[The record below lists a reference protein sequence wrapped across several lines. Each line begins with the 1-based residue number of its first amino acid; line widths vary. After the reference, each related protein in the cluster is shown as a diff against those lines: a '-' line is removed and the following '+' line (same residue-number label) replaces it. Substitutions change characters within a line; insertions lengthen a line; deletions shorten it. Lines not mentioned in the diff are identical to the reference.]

1 MSEVLTE
8 LVAKISTDASG
19 LKSGLSDAESATE
32 KSSQNMA
39 DSLKKVGIAMVA
51 AGTAVTAAMGLA
63 TKSAM
68 DAVESE
74 NLFNAS
80 LGKNAKVVRDWSNAL
95 GKALGLNTYELR
107 KNTGTI
113 YVMVQSMGIASD
125 AAMDMS
131 EGITELAY
139 DMASFYNI
147 SPEEAFGKLKSG
159 LVGMSR
165 PLQDLG
171 ILVNETTIKAYALKT
186 GMIEQGQEM
195 TEQQKVTARYGAI
208 LQATTV
214 AQGDLARTMDSPTN
228 KLRVLSSTFDEL
240 KIVIGENLLPII
252 GSLLTSMGNVL
263 NEVIN
268 WAKENPAL
276 ARTLTITATA
286 VGVVSTVVGGLILLL
301 PTLISGVAAFGVVL
315 GAVTWPI
322 TLIVAGIGLLI
333 AGGILLWKNWDKVS
347 HFFAGIWSNIKS
359 VVLHAVDAILEALKH
374 LVGWLP
380 FFGNKIAEA
389 REKLSNMIEAEKIKR
404 DIADV
409 KEELIELEEVTT
421 ETADTTRVLADT
433 LDPKLT
439 AAMAEVEDRTKSLQ
453 AEEQRLSDRF
463 ADLMRKLEDA
473 ESESGKLGL
482 TMDDVYTSMY
492 KLGYK
497 TEQINDVFRRYGDV
511 TEVDE
516 VLLDKLGITA
526 EDVARLVGKLKDE
539 TDKGTESLKKYGEE
553 AQRAND
559 AVSKT
564 FANLAA
570 ARVGAT
576 TGGATGSPISEADFD
591 AIYNARQAAV
601 SEVMA
606 KEGISRQAALALVE
620 PETYGSVAKYVEAV
634 AREAPQYLSDKL
646 HTAYGVGPQGVVKT
660 VKSPYV
666 GEYATGG
673 VVPGTIGAPALA
685 TVHGGETIIPAN
697 ESMGGVTVNIS
708 GPLFMERED
717 QMNQLVDKIRKG
729 IQRQDRLR
737 FGGAYNG

>member
-1 MSEVLTE
+1 MANVLTE
-8 LVAKISTDASG
+8 LVAKITTDASG
-19 LKSGLSDAESATE
+19 LKSGLSDAEGATE
-32 KSSQNMA
+32 ASSQKMA
-39 DSLKKVGIAMVA
+39 SSLKQVGIAMVA
-51 AGTAVTAAMGLA
+51 AGAAITAAMGLA
-63 TKSAM
+63 AKSAM

-80 LGKNAKVVRDWSNAL
+80 LGANAKVVRDWSNTL

-113 YVMVQSMGIASD
+113 YVMVQSMGIAGD

-171 ILVNETTIKAYALKT
+171 ILVNETTIKSYALKN

-208 LQATTV
+208 LEATTV

-240 KIVIGENLLPII
+240 RIVIGENLLPII
-252 GSLLTSMGNVL
+252 GSLLTSVGNVL
-263 NEVIN
+263 NKVIN

-276 ARTLTITATA
+276 ARTLTITAA
-286 VGVVSTVVGGLILLL
+286 AAGVVLTVVGGLILLL

-347 HFFAGIWSNIKS
+347 HFFADIWSNMKQAA
-359 VVLHAVDAILEALKH
+359 LTAVDAILGYLEKF
-374 LVGWLP
+374 VGWLP
-380 FFGNKIAEA
+380 FFGDKIAEA

-409 KEELIELEEVTT
+409 KVELDELGEATTELEAVTS
-421 ETADTTRVLADT
+421 ELADTTSELSDE
-433 LDPKLT
+433 LDPNLT
-439 AAMAEVEDRTKSLQ
+439 DAMAEVEDRTKSLQ

-473 ESESGKLGL
+473 ESISGKLGL
-482 TMDDVYTSMY
+482 RMDDVYTAMY

-497 TEQINDVFRRYGDV
+497 TEQINDVFRIYGDV

-516 VLLDKLGITA
+516 ALLDALGITA
-526 EDVARLVGKLKDE
+526 EEVARLVGKLKDE
-539 TDKGTESLKKYGEE
+539 TDKGTESFKAYGDE
-553 AQRAND
+553 AEKSAEK
-559 AVSKT
+559 V
-564 FANLAA
+564 AA
-570 ARVGAT
+570 AWGASLADIKASKALPSGEGRLSLTEYIGSKEGTAEVYGRMAEGDISKQQAISDMQKEVYGFGLPGYASGGIVPGPVGA
-576 TGGATGSPISEADFD
+576 P
-591 AIYNARQAAV
+591 V
-601 SEVMA
+601 
-606 KEGISRQAALALVE
+606 
-620 PETYGSVAKYVEAV
+620 
-634 AREAPQYLSDKL
+634 
-646 HTAYGVGPQGVVKT
+646 
-660 VKSPYV
+660 
-666 GEYATGG
+666 
-673 VVPGTIGAPALA
+673 LA

-729 IQRQDRLR
+729 IDRSQRLR
-737 FGGAYNG
+737 FGGAYSGG